1 MVIVTVWM
9 PPAYAFRDPDDNL
22 LGNQSSLLQ
31 CSDASDTTCA
41 AVANGSA
48 NSTSPQYYKNTSGT
62 GYYKCDWT
70 PGTGNGFSNG
80 QLYTLVVAPTLLT
93 ATVASATEINLSWAD
108 NSANETGFKV
118 FKNGTL
124 LHTTAADATSYSATG
139 LTCNTAYTFT
149 VKATDSASGADSAAA
164 ATTPATT
171 TTSACS
177 TPPPVNAPID
187 LHFSKQVESYSTEI
201 ELK

>member
-1 MVIVTVWM
+1 M

-48 NSTSPQYYKNTSGT
+48 NSTSPQYYKNMSGT
-62 GYYKCDWT
+62 DYFKCDWIS
-70 PGTGNGFSNG
+70 GTGFSNG
-80 QLYTLVVAPTLLT
+80 RVYTPITAPTGLT
-93 ATVASATEINLSWAD
+93 AVVASATEINLSWAD

-149 VKATDSASGADSAAA
+149 VKATNSANGADSAAA
-164 ATTPATT
+164 ATTPPTT

>member
-1 MVIVTVWM
+1 
-9 PPAYAFRDPDDNL
+9 
-22 LGNQSSLLQ
+22 
-31 CSDASDTTCA
+31 
-41 AVANGSA
+41 
-48 NSTSPQYYKNTSGT
+48 
-62 GYYKCDWT
+62 
-70 PGTGNGFSNG
+70 
-80 QLYTLVVAPTLLT
+80 
-93 ATVASATEINLSWAD
+93 VASATEINLSWAN

-139 LTCNTAYTFT
+139 LTCNTPYTFT
-149 VKATDSASGADSAAA
+149 VKATDSVSGADSAAA